1 MIKARYEEMETAAN
15 EIKGAGTLYKVN
27 VQNLYKVIERL
38 ETIWKGKDN
47 LSYVSKA
54 NNSKAALESL
64 GDVINDYGDFL
75 KISANIIRETQEEI
89 ASSASR

>member
-1 MIKARYEEMETAAN
+1 MIKARYEEMEAAAN
-15 EIKGAGTLYKVN
+15 EIKGAGTLYKGN